1 MPTYALAIHG
11 GASVLSK
18 PHTPE
23 QTAAFE
29 AALLR
34 ILSLG
39 ESLLKSG
46 DTALDAVEAT
56 VAELEDDPVFNAGRG
71 ATLASDGR
79 VELDASIMNGA
90 TLQAGAVAG
99 LRTVKNP
106 VKLARRVIEV
116 TPYVF
121 LIGSGAEALAVEQG
135 LDIVDGEYFLTPHR
149 VAELARAKEK
159 AAGAPR
165 ESQAVPQDIQS
176 HVGTVGA
183 VALDLHGNLAAATS
197 TGGMLNKQWGRVGD
211 SPVIG
216 AGTYADNRTCAVS
229 ATGHGEW
236 FIRAALAHD
245 VAARM
250 AYGGQTL
257 EAAASAAMAQLT
269 GFGASGGF
277 IAVDWKGNIAL
288 PFNSTGMHRGW
299 VQSGEKPMVG
309 F

>member
-1 MPTYALAIHG
+1 MYSLAIHG
-11 GASVLSK
+11 GAAVLSK

-23 QTAAFE
+23 QKAEYE

-39 ESLLKSG
+39 ESILKSG
-46 DTALDAVEAT
+46 GTAMDAVETT
-56 VAELEDDPVFNAGRG
+56 VAALEDDPIFNAGRG

-90 TLQAGAVAG
+90 TLQAGGVAG
-99 LRTVKNP
+99 LRAVKNP
-106 VKLARRVIEV
+106 VKLARRVIEA

-135 LDIVDGEYFLTPHR
+135 LEMVDGEYFLTPHR
-149 VAELARAKEK
+149 VAELARAKTK
-159 AAGAPR
+159 AALAAR
-165 ESQAVPQDIQS
+165 ESQAVPVAIQS
-176 HVGTVGA
+176 LMGTVGA
-183 VALDLHGNLAAATS
+183 VALDSHGDLAAATS

-250 AYGGQTL
+250 GYGGKTL
-257 EAAASAAMAQLT
+257 GEAASAAMTQLT

-277 IAVDWKGNIAL
+277 IAVDREGNIAL
-288 PFNSTGMHRGW
+288 PFNSTGMHRGS
-299 VQSGEKPMVG
+299 VRSGEEPVVG